1 MNTHDHEH
9 PDDEGEEPRPVV
21 DETRAEVKRLH
32 GAGLGRNQIAREL
45 GIAGATVSKLAK
57 SFEPPLEF
65 DRAATAL
72 ALAAVRIDHAAERST
87 LKSMLLVRAREALEA
102 MDTPHLV
109 FSFGGKDNTYSQRLL
124 DVPPVGDQRN
134 LMTIAAIAIQR
145 HADLERVDQNGGDLA
160 GAVGMVGALHEAL
173 GLAAAALSS
182 TGDLPDPTITP
193 EGQ

>member
-1 MNTHDHEH
+1 MNLDDEF
-9 PDDEGEEPRPVV
+9 PDDIGAAPRPVD
-21 DETRAEVKRLH
+21 DEKRAEVKRLH

-45 GIAGATVSKLAK
+45 GISGSTVTKIAK
-57 SFEPPLEF
+57 GFDPPLEF
-65 DRAATAL
+65 DRSATVL
-72 ALAAVRIDHAAERST
+72 ALAAVRIDHAAERAT
-87 LKSMLLVRAREALEA
+87 LKGMLLVRAREALEA
-102 MDTPHLV
+102 MDSPHV
-109 FSFGGKDNTYSQRLL
+109 VYSFGGKDNTYNERLL
-124 DVPPVGDQRN
+124 DAPPVGDQRN